1 MDMSKRFNIVS
12 VIFLLLSYISS
23 SATEYFSYEFREVT
37 DCVTG
42 KSVFGARRVLQDS
55 RGMLWVGTTN
65 GLFRYD
71 GYHVKSYS
79 TSDIGVNSGFITSL
93 CEDSRGNVWV
103 GTSRG
108 LCYYEF
114 ASDRFFAVDTHDD
127 ESPIGF
133 VSSVICDPDGVMWI
147 DDCRDRI
154 LSYYNGQLNT
164 YSNDLLGVTK
174 RLGYDLSGRIY
185 AACVLN
191 DLMLFDKS
199 TGKLESLDLGTYSGC
214 FNGDELLSPVSHPT
228 SSDIIFVASVNDG
241 LCLVD
246 VENKSV
252 RVIYKWMPG
261 QRPYYMSRTKDNNLL
276 VSTNHGVVVYDIL
289 NSKSRLIT
297 ADSHN
302 ALSLPE
308 NDIKCSISDNNGNIW
323 ACTANNGL
331 FSSQKGRLSA
341 ECHNRTDDGISL
353 TGSMVSDFAQ
363 SDDGNIWVTTQTR
376 GLLKYNPQ
384 TRSLVSL
391 YFDFLPDYLN
401 SVCVRGGQLYVGT
414 SEGIWVINQNNGR
427 SNFCRSN
434 RVESLLVTPTGRIL
448 VGGVGGLFEYDREH
462 GELIPLLSLG
472 DQGTIVDMV
481 NGQDDRVWCLT
492 YSAGV
497 YVYDLE
503 EEKIVGQYFDDF
515 GGIEDDVISTLC
527 LDQNNEVWVTGRESS
542 LYMFEDIQSG
552 SDQSSKNYTLD
563 VPMVKLM
570 SANVDKGIAW
580 LSTNS
585 GLFALSLQDGTY
597 SYYTERDGLLNDAF
611 TKASMTCADGRLA
624 LGSRDGFII
633 LDLAG
638 KSNEAASQIK
648 ITDFFIHGK
657 SAGYVIEEVLD
668 KNIELTSRI
677 ELDYHDNNF
686 GLSFSDIEH
695 SGAKVYT
702 QLHDYD
708 PKPVELSSSSW
719 SREFYGLRPG
729 KYTLILS
736 GHSPLEIIV
745 HGPFLSSA
753 WGITMMIVVVLV
765 LMSIVGFVVY
775 RRTNALRQAE
785 IDKLEKA
792 RREEFLRNLETVVE
806 RHINDEAFNVD
817 IMASDLFLS
826 RSTLTRRMKNY
837 INEAPNDFIRKKR
850 MIMAAQMLEEG
861 VLSITEISYKV
872 GFSYPSYFTKC
883 FKEHFGVTPSEF
895 IKHD

>member
-1 MDMSKRFNIVS
+1 MLKRSIIVAA
-12 VIFLLLSYISS
+12 IFLLLNHICG
-23 SATEYFSYEFREVT
+23 SATEISSLEFREVS
-37 DCVTG
+37 DCATG
-42 KSVFGARRVLQDS
+42 KSIFGARRVLQDN
-55 RGMLWVGTTN
+55 RGMLWIGTTN

-79 TSDIGVNSGFITSL
+79 TSEMGVNSGFITSL
-93 CEDSRGNVWV
+93 CEDNNGNVWI

-108 LCYYEF
+108 LCYYQF
-114 ASDRFFAVDTHDD
+114 YKDCFFVVETGGNEA
-127 ESPIGF
+127 PIGF
-133 VSSVICDPDGVMWI
+133 VSSIVCDTDGVIWV
-147 DDCRDRI
+147 DDCKDRI
-154 LSYYNGQLNT
+154 LAYDNGHLNT
-164 YSNDLLGVTK
+164 YPVDMLGVTK
-174 RLGYDLSGRIY
+174 RLGCDSSGRIY

-191 DLMLFDKS
+191 DLMLFDQE
-199 TGKLESLDLGTYSGC
+199 TGTFKILDLGDYSDS
-214 FNGDELLSPVSHPT
+214 FKGDELLSPVAHPT
-228 SSDIIFVASVNDG
+228 SPDIIFVASVNDG
-241 LCLVD
+241 LCEVD
-246 VENKSV
+246 IKNRYVKV
-252 RVIYKWMPG
+252 VYRWKPG
-261 QRPYYMSRTKDNNLL
+261 QRPYFMSSTEDNKLL
-276 VSTNHGVVVYDIL
+276 VSTNHGVVVYDVL
-289 NSKSRLIT
+289 NSTISRIT
-297 ADSHN
+297 ADPN
-302 ALSLPE
+302 EALSLPE
-308 NDIKCSISDNNGNIW
+308 NDIKCAIADRKGNIW

-331 FSSQKGRLSA
+331 FSSQKGRLKA
-341 ECHNRTDDGISL
+341 ECHNRTDDGVSL

-363 SDDGNIWVTTQTR
+363 GHDGKIWVTTQTR
-376 GLLKYNPQ
+376 GLLKYDPDDH
-384 TRSLVSL
+384 TVLSMYS
-391 YFDFLPDYLN
+391 DFLPDYLN
-401 SVCVRGGQLYVGT
+401 SVCICSEQLYIGT
-414 SEGIWVINQNNGR
+414 SEGIWVVDQHTGR
-427 SNFCRSN
+427 RHFFKSN
-434 RVESLLVTPTGRIL
+434 RVESMLVASTGRIM
-448 VGGVGGLFEYDREH
+448 VGGVGGLFEYDRENDK
-462 GELIPLLSLG
+462 LVPLLTLG
-472 DQGTIVDMV
+472 DQGTIIDMV
-481 NGQDDRVWCLT
+481 NGQNGRIWCLT

-497 YVYDLE
+497 YVYDLHSG
-503 EEKIVGQYFDDF
+503 KIVGRYFDEF
-515 GGIEDDVISTLC
+515 GCIEDDIISTLC

-552 SDQSSKNYTLD
+552 SDQSSMNYTLD
-563 VPMVKLM
+563 VQMVKLM

-708 PKPVELSSSSW
+708 QKPVELSSSSW

-817 IMASDLFLS
+817 IMAGDLFLS